1 MILQATL
8 KHTILG
14 EDGEETYEYEDVLV
28 VAFFGTDYVKNANA
42 LIIDFTGKATT
53 VPVSRLNFKGE
64 YEREYESNT
73 ARPSGAV

>member
-1 MILQATL
+1 VILQATL
-8 KHTILG
+8 KHTVVI
-14 EDGEETYEYEDVLV
+14 EDGEEAYEFEDVLV

-42 LIIDFTGKATT
+42 LIIDSTGKATT
-53 VPVSRLNFKGE
+53 VPVSSLNFKGE